1 MAAPDVSETEHP
13 AQAIAEEHPLV
24 KTPKQLLVL
33 VVLSFAI
40 PATVLIMLAVF
51 ASNIGKYGENHPAM
65 TDAAIAERIK
75 PVGQVEV
82 AEAGAQGQPA
92 PAAAPAAAPAP
103 VAPAPAP
110 AAAPPA
116 AAPAPGAAAPTATAG
131 GGKAIYDQVCHVCHA
146 TGVAGAP
153 KAGDKAA
160 WEPRLKEGMDAVY
173 AIALKGKG
181 AMPPKGGATQLS
193 EAEVKSAVDYM
204 VGLVK

>member
-1 MAAPDVSETEHP
+1 
-13 AQAIAEEHPLV
+13 
-24 KTPKQLLVL
+24 
-33 VVLSFAI
+33 
-40 PATVLIMLAVF
+40 
-51 ASNIGKYGENHPAM
+51 
-65 TDAAIAERIK
+65 
-75 PVGQVEV
+75 VGRVEV

-92 PAAAPAAAPAP
+92 PAAAPAAATPAP
-103 VAPAPAP
+103 VAPAP

-116 AAPAPGAAAPTATAG
+116 AAPAAGAPAPGAAAPTAAAG
-131 GGKAIYDQVCHVCHA
+131 GDGKGIYDKVCHVCHA

-181 AMPPKGGATQLS
+181 AMPPKGGAAQLS
-193 EAEVKSAVDYM
+193 DAEVKSAVDYM